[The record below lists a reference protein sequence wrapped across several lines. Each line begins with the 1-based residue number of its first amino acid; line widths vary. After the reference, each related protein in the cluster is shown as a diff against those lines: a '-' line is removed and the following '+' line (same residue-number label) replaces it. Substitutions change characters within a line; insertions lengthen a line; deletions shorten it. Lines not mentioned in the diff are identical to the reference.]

1 MQVIRNKCLL
11 SGKKLSLEDNK
22 NYNRRRRLEPN
33 EKYFFLSGS
42 LTGSWG
48 YLTGSDDG
56 LSKNAPRSAPRVHQ
70 QTFNM
75 EKG

>member
-1 MQVIRNKCLL
+1 V
-11 SGKKLSLEDNK
+11 EDNK
-22 NYNRRRRLEPN
+22 NYNRIRRLEPN
-33 EKYFFLSGS
+33 EKFFLSGS
-42 LTGSWG
+42 LTGSRS

-75 EKG
+75 ENGLTKEFT